1 MTIAFRYTT
10 ADLDA
15 LPYVEGVRYEIID
28 GDLYV
33 TRQPHGLHQYTCA
46 CIQVEIVSWIRASG
60 SGAVLAAP
68 GILFSEDNNV
78 APDLGWFSS
87 DGWRETMD
95 EGGHFHY
102 APDLIVEVLSPGVV
116 NEARD
121 RQLKLDLYARQGV
134 REYWIAD
141 YRTKVVQVHQL
152 REGQLELVT
161 SLSGEDVL
169 ISAVMPGFACPVSR
183 FWNGGG
189 R

>member
-1 MTIAFRYTT
+1 VTVAFRYTT

-33 TRQPHGLHQYTCA
+33 TRQPHGLHQYTCTR
-46 CIQVEIVSWIRASG
+46 IQSEIDGWITRSG

-68 GILFSEDNNV
+68 GVLFSEDNNV
-78 APDLGWFSS
+78 APDLVWFSS
-87 DGWRETMD
+87 DDWAETMD

-141 YRTKVVQVHQL
+141 YRAKVVQVHQP
-152 REGQLELVT
+152 REGQLAPVA
-161 SLSGEDVL
+161 SLSGDDVL
-169 ISAVMPGFACPVSR
+169 ISAVMPGFACHVSR
-183 FWNGGG
+183 FWYGG